1 MHHDNC
7 FTKNVQ
13 EEKIA
18 GKMVPVEK
26 MKVDRLQR
34 HPRGEKR
41 KQKQSGVL
49 QGIKLFFLLLFL
61 GAAARGGLIH
71 LFNMH

>member
-18 GKMVPVEK
+18 GKMIPVEK

-34 HPRGEKR
+34 HPRGKKKKR
-41 KQKQSGVL
+41 KKETEG
-49 QGIKLFFLLLFL
+49 GIAGIELFFLLFYL
-61 GAAARGGLIH
+61 GGGGG
-71 LFNMH
+71 